1 MTDRND
7 LVEFLKAQ
15 LAAIDLE
22 ERSYR
27 FLGGRFF
34 EMVIRG
40 EAKLPLDRVEEVAD
54 LLGCD
59 RRKLFRL
66 AMRQFY
72 DEDAIGL
79 FERMFCGSVS
89 DEEQKWLDAIRSAAD
104 GLVPEPNR
112 TAKRL
117 LRALVKPQ
125 ILAEPP
131 GL

>member
-22 ERSYR
+22 EKSYG
-27 FLGGRFF
+27 FLGGRFL

-66 AMRQFY
+66 SMRQFY
-72 DEDAIGL
+72 DEDAISL
-79 FERMFCGSVS
+79 FERMFWVS
-89 DEEQKWLDAIRSAAD
+89 DEEQKWLDAIRSAED
-104 GLVPEPNR
+104 GPVAEPNG
-112 TAKRL
+112 TARRL

-125 ILAEPP
+125 VPA
-131 GL
+131 

>member
-15 LAAIDLE
+15 LAAIHLE
-22 ERSYR
+22 ERSSG
-27 FLGGRFF
+27 FVGSRFF

-59 RRKLFRL
+59 GRKLFRL

-72 DEDAIGL
+72 DEDVIGL
-79 FERMFCGSVS
+79 FERMFCGSVT
-89 DEEQKWLDAIRSAAD
+89 DEEQKWLDAIRSAED
-104 GLVPEPNR
+104 GPVAEPNG

-117 LRALVKPQ
+117 VRALVKPRVP
-125 ILAEPP
+125 A
-131 GL
+131 

>member
-1 MTDRND
+1 MSDRND
-7 LVEFLKAQ
+7 LAEFLKAQ
-15 LAAIDLE
+15 LATFHLE
-22 ERSYR
+22 ERTSG
-27 FLGGRFF
+27 FVGSRFF

-40 EAKLPLDRVEEVAD
+40 EAKLPLDRVEEVAG

-72 DEDAIGL
+72 EEDSISL
-79 FERMFCGSVS
+79 IERMFCGSVT
-89 DEEQKWLDAIRSAAD
+89 DEEQKWLDAIRSAED
-104 GLVPEPNR
+104 GPVAEPNG

-125 ILAEPP
+125 VPA
-131 GL
+131 